1 MASNGTILCSEFFLF
16 GPQYITQVITTCM
29 HQINLSSI
37 NLLQAARRGRVDIV
51 QQWLDALPPDKKM
64 KVLTG
69 KDKWKSTPLHVAAKY
84 CHLDV
89 AELLIEHGVGKLL
102 FFCSWY

>member
-1 MASNGTILCSEFFLF
+1 M
-16 GPQYITQVITTCM
+16 
-29 HQINLSSI
+29 
-37 NLLQAARRGRVDIV
+37 DIV

-69 KDKWKSTPLHVAAKY
+69 KDDFWEQTPLHAAAKY

-89 AELLIEHGVGKLL
+89 AELLIEHGVGKL
-102 FFCSWY
+102 SYGWH